1 MRWFN
6 QLDPRINKR
15 PFTEEEEERLKTAH
29 KMYGN
34 KWAVIARLFPGR
46 TDNAVKNHWH
56 VMKAREE
63 REKSSFFTR
72 KRNHIKC
79 ESTISNNNN
88 NDNNNYNMG
97 DESGGASTC
106 TELSLSTI
114 SGPDPDPGMGMGVNC
129 GYGCLGGISYNQV
142 CQQQHHQPCNS
153 DSQKGTLFFLTS
165 FVFFICCLFKFLFT
179 CVALLYSFFYNL
191 LSLCST
197 IVIF

>member
-1 MRWFN
+1 MKKTSGKSCRLRWFN

-114 SGPDPDPGMGMGVNC
+114 SGPDPGMGVNC

-153 DSQKGTLFFLTS
+153 DSQKGTFFFLTS
-165 FVFFICCLFKFLFT
+165 FVFFICYLFKFLFT
-179 CVALLYSFFYNL
+179 CVTLLYSFFYL
-191 LSLCST
+191 FVLQ
-197 IVIF
+197 